1 MSWNRT
7 PEGNLLGAFI
17 HGGSGKA
24 PFTTTFRMAAAPP
37 VRAAIPDDFDEH
49 RR

>member
-1 MSWNRT
+1 MSWNRS
-7 PEGNLLGAFI
+7 PEGPLGALI
-17 HGGSGKA
+17 REGSGKA